1 MARAYSFPEPQRTA
15 LLSGWGRTSPTRAEV
30 LAPASAAELTAA
42 LADPPAR
49 GMVARGL
56 GRSYGDA
63 AQRAGGRVVD
73 LTGLTDVELD
83 VETGECR
90 VRAGTSIDTVL
101 RVLVPRGYFVPV
113 TPGTRPGQPISPLST
128 RSSAKIR
135 RASVRR

>member
-90 VRAGTSIDTVL
+90 VRA
-101 RVLVPRGYFVPV
+101 
-113 TPGTRPGQPISPLST
+113 
-128 RSSAKIR
+128 
-135 RASVRR
+135 